1 MYYVIRKN
9 VEGIYLLDSRNV
21 VIEKTQDKDIAK
33 KVFDEVISNKKANER
48 YVMFNKPENGHRLQI
63 CWER

>member
-9 VEGIYLLDSRNV
+9 VEGIYLLDNRNT
-21 VIEKTQDKDIAK
+21 VIEKTSDKDTAK
-33 KVFDEVISNKKANER
+33 KVFDEIISNKKASER
-48 YVMFNKPENGHRLQI
+48 YVMFNKPENDHRLQI

>member
-33 KVFDEVISNKKANER
+33 KVFDEVISNKKVNER
-48 YVMFNKPENGHRLQI
+48 YVMFNKPENDHRLQI